1 MSTQTQTQTQTQ
13 IQTNSYFPSQKLI
26 RITYVMR
33 TFECKGGSAGTHFGV
48 MGGGAHIG
56 SAHTNCRDGSSVHI
70 QKQSSVLVDT

>member
-1 MSTQTQTQTQTQ
+1 
-13 IQTNSYFPSQKLI
+13 
-26 RITYVMR
+26 MR